1 MAPVLLN
8 TRVPLIEETMTIE
21 PPPARFRCGT
31 QKCSV
36 RKVPPRLTSMVRSHR
51 PQLVNRRPHAV
62 DAGVG
67 DDDVEAAVVPRER
80 IDRPRHRF
88 RIGDVGDKRQ
98 RVASRPQYLFRGF
111 VDFLRRA
118 AQHADAGALAGES
131 NRRGF
136 ANPRSGASDQ
146 RDLSLKLS
154 HRHAPRYSSGYNR
167 HTWARF
173 PPAVRNRHWRLP
185 LTGAPDP
192 VDAVLSRQS
201 TTGPTKAARK
211 QGDNP

>member
-1 MAPVLLN
+1 
-8 TRVPLIEETMTIE
+8 MTIE

-31 QKCSV
+31 QKV
-36 RKVPPRLTSMVRSHR
+36 QRQEGPAEIDVDGAIPLFR
-51 PQLVNRRPHAV
+51 PQLVDRRPHAV

-80 IDRPRHRF
+80 IDRSRHRF

-98 RVASRPQYLFRGF
+98 GVASRQHYFFRGLADF
-111 VDFLRRA
+111 VRRA

-146 RDLSLKLS
+146 RDPSLKLS
-154 HRHAPRYSSGYNR
+154 HAMYLAIARDITR
-167 HTWARF
+167 HTWAKF
-173 PPAVRNRHWRLP
+173 PPASRETD
-185 LTGAPDP
+185 TGACC
-192 VDAVLSRQS
+192 
-201 TTGPTKAARK
+201 
-211 QGDNP
+211 